1 MLELDVEIEL
11 KLSCMLLSCHVR
23 VSERTYTLYF
33 CQNIKELLAQR
44 RRHVSSL
51 DLANL
56 AE

>member
-1 MLELDVEIEL
+1 MLELDVEAEL

-23 VSERTYTLYF
+23 VSERTDTLCF
-33 CQNIKELLAQR
+33 CLNVKELLAQR
-44 RRHVSSL
+44 RHDISSL

>member
-23 VSERTYTLYF
+23 VSERIY
-33 CQNIKELLAQR
+33 NVKELLAQSR
-44 RRHVSSL
+44 CHISSL

-56 AE
+56 VE